1 MNIDKM
7 IKQLAQEESELT
19 VLDHIEIW
27 IYQRFGNFIDFWRYD
42 FIAGLKNFW
51 RYKRV
56 IWRHRWYDNSFADDV
71 VAELYKDRAENW
83 HKSMH
88 LYAEKDEKELKIIV
102 ELFKRLEDAEYLVV
116 TDDPEDKIRKEIY
129 ERIARKRYWD

>member
-7 IKQLAQEESELT
+7 IKELEQEEADFT
-19 VLDHIEIW
+19 VLDKIDIW
-27 IYQRFGNFIDFWRYD
+27 VHRTFGGFKDFFRYD
-42 FIAGLKNFW
+42 LKAGLQNFW

-56 IWRHRWYDNSFADDV
+56 IWRHRWYDYSFADDV

-83 HKSMH
+83 HKNN
-88 LYAEKDEKELKIIV
+88 YVNGDKDEVELKIIV

-116 TDDPEDKIRKEIY
+116 QDDPEDKIRKEIY